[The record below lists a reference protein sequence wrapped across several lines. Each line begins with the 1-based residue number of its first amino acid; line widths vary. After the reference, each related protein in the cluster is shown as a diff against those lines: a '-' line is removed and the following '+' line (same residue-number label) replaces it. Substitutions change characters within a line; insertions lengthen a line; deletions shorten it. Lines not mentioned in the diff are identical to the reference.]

1 MDVLAEVKK
10 RVVFLDGAMGSELI
24 RHGFRSETC
33 PEEWNISHPEVIARI
48 HAQYLAAGADII
60 QTNTFGGTAAKLGH
74 FGLQDRVAELNT
86 VAARIAGEVR
96 DREAPECLVAG
107 DIGPSGKFLKPM
119 GELEPA
125 ALREMF
131 AVQAAALV
139 AGGVD
144 LLSIETM
151 FDLAE
156 ACLAVEAARSVAGER
171 PVMASLTYGVTPRGY
186 RTMMGVD
193 PRRGV
198 GALLE
203 AGADV
208 VGCNCSVTGDQMIE
222 LVAELRATT
231 DAPILAEP
239 NAGQPRLEEGV
250 TVYDETPR
258 HFATAGVAIVG
269 QGANIIGGCC
279 GTTPDHIAALVRAL
293 RP

>member
-1 MDVLAEVKK
+1 
-10 RVVFLDGAMGSELI
+10 
-24 RHGFRSETC
+24 
-33 PEEWNISHPEVIARI
+33 
-48 HAQYLAAGADII
+48 
-60 QTNTFGGTAAKLGH
+60 
-74 FGLQDRVAELNT
+74 
-86 VAARIAGEVR
+86 
-96 DREAPECLVAG
+96 
-107 DIGPSGKFLKPM
+107 
-119 GELEPA
+119 
-125 ALREMF
+125 
-131 AVQAAALV
+131 
-139 AGGVD
+139 
-144 LLSIETM
+144 
-151 FDLAE
+151 
-156 ACLAVEAARSVAGER
+156 
-171 PVMASLTYGVTPRGY
+171 
-186 RTMMGVD
+186 MMGVD